1 MTNFKVWISSFRLRT
16 LPLSISGII
25 LGSALAYSNQFFN
38 TTIFVFAL
46 LTTISLQIL
55 SNLAND
61 YGDGVKGT
69 DNNNRIGPERAIQSG
84 LISPQQMKYAIII
97 NVLIL
102 IVLITTLLYFSFG
115 TNEYL
120 NLLAFFSLG
129 IVSIFSAIKYTVGNL
144 SLIHI

>member
-55 SNLAND
+55 SNKFIKLFL
-61 YGDGVKGT
+61 
-69 DNNNRIGPERAIQSG
+69 EF
-84 LISPQQMKYAIII
+84 KY
-97 NVLIL
+97 
-102 IVLITTLLYFSFG
+102 
-115 TNEYL
+115 
-120 NLLAFFSLG
+120 
-129 IVSIFSAIKYTVGNL
+129 
-144 SLIHI
+144 

>member
-84 LISPQQMKYAIII
+84 LISPQQMKYANNKCFNTNSIDYYII
-97 NVLIL
+97 V
-102 IVLITTLLYFSFG
+102 F
-115 TNEYL
+115 
-120 NLLAFFSLG
+120 
-129 IVSIFSAIKYTVGNL
+129 IFRD
-144 SLIHI
+144 